1 MYNDEC
7 KITLRVKIKETFITQ
22 KLGRKRIDLV
32 FSKEDKEQT
41 TTQDISKRL
50 NIIGFYQGEI
60 K

>member
-1 MYNDEC
+1 
-7 KITLRVKIKETFITQ
+7 VKIKETFITQ